1 MKGFTMKMSIEEAW
15 DAAELPPAD
24 TWPGLSQAEREY
36 RAQVLDGIALRV
48 AEDGVRVSA
57 PDPDRGK
64 LFMPFAALKGY
75 DGVIAEVE
83 REAAERD
90 EF

>member
-1 MKGFTMKMSIEEAW
+1 MKMTLEDAW
-15 DAAELPPAD
+15 DAAKLPPAD

-36 RAQVLDGIALRV
+36 RAQVLDGIARRV

-57 PDPDRGK
+57 PGPDRGK

-75 DGVIAEVE
+75 DGVIAGVE

-90 EF
+90 GF